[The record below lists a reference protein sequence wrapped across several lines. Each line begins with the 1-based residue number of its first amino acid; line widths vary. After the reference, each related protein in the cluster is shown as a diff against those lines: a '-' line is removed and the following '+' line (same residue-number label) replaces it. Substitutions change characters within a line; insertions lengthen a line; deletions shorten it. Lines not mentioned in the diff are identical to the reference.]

1 MKLLYVPAG
10 NFKMGSTGAQLA
22 KLEKICMDIG
32 GQTQIECLAAYA
44 DETPQHAVYLDAIR
58 IDQTE
63 VTNAMYAKCVADGA
77 CDPPQKA
84 QSATHT
90 SYYGSSQF
98 AAYPVIYVDWSQAD
112 AYCTWA
118 GRSLPSEAQWEK
130 AERGTDGRTY
140 PWGEKIDTD
149 KANYNKNVGDGAK
162 VGGYPAGTSPYGALD
177 MAGNVWEWTADWYYE
192 GYYRDATTGRNPTG
206 PDSGTERTLRGGSW
220 AGNETAQTT
229 MIRLMYDPAKVSY
242 NLGFRCAASKAP

>member
-44 DETPQHAVYLDAIR
+44 DETPQHAVYLDAFW

-112 AYCTWA
+112 AYGKKRSAARTGALIPGVKKSIQTRPITTRMLATGPKWAVTRQAPALTGRWIWPAMCGNGRRTGTTKVIIGTPPPGATPPGRIPERSAPCAAAA
-118 GRSLPSEAQWEK
+118 GREMKLLRLP
-130 AERGTDGRTY
+130 
-140 PWGEKIDTD
+140 
-149 KANYNKNVGDGAK
+149 
-162 VGGYPAGTSPYGALD
+162 
-177 MAGNVWEWTADWYYE
+177 
-192 GYYRDATTGRNPTG
+192 
-206 PDSGTERTLRGGSW
+206 
-220 AGNETAQTT
+220 
-229 MIRLMYDPAKVSY
+229 
-242 NLGFRCAASKAP
+242 